1 MADPSHVNK
10 HADHDS
16 TKSHPP
22 ATFHGHASDHGH
34 AAQSWLYSVQLY
46 YQALSNLGVGPAEVD
61 TAAPTPDICANADIW
76 RMAGKRDAT
85 TANWLARTLTMSRN
99 MLILAG
105 VLAVQR

>member
-46 YQALSNLGVGPAEVD
+46 YQALSNLGVG
-61 TAAPTPDICANADIW
+61 AAGAAVSTSAGPGAGPKTGSCAAS
-76 RMAGKRDAT
+76 T
-85 TANWLARTLTMSRN
+85 
-99 MLILAG
+99 
-105 VLAVQR
+105 